1 MITHTTSIVV
11 GEAAHATA
19 QTKPTTARE
28 VAVSAKMG
36 RRDKREKKKYEP
48 STSIASVCRQVVSTV
63 YVTGKEERAR
73 AHAESAHVRA
83 RGNEYEADV
92 DKEHNRCG
100 YTRDN

>member
-11 GEAAHATA
+11 GEAAHVTA

-36 RRDKREKKKYEP
+36 RHDEREKKKYEP
-48 STSIASVCRQVVSTV
+48 STSIASVCRQVINTV
-63 YVTGKEERAR
+63 YVTGKERAR

-92 DKEHNRCG
+92 NKEPNRCG
-100 YTRDN
+100 YTRND